1 MTALT
6 DEEFEV
12 YSREATHRQA
22 ELFMSGHIEVE
33 DLWTKGEAG
42 AVFRHARLR
51 SLKRSGTVARDPA
64 CAAAALV
71 IKESTSD
78 VTSPS
83 PSDETSPSH
92 HRESGPDAAGEV
104 VRRAGD
110 LFGENTVSGP
120 AVDAA
125 TYGCRQR
132 PRQMAQ
138 RVLVD

>member
-64 CAAAALV
+64 CAAAAAGDQG
-71 IKESTSD
+71 INTTSD

-120 AVDAA
+120 AVDA
-125 TYGCRQR
+125 
-132 PRQMAQ
+132 
-138 RVLVD
+138 

>member
-71 IKESTSD
+71 IK
-78 VTSPS
+78 
-83 PSDETSPSH
+83 
-92 HRESGPDAAGEV
+92 
-104 VRRAGD
+104 VR
-110 LFGENTVSGP
+110 P
-120 AVDAA
+120 ALPQ
-125 TYGCRQR
+125 GCRL
-132 PRQMAQ
+132 A
-138 RVLVD
+138 D